1 MKLLTISSIM
11 LLIPI
16 FITGCAPANIS
27 SNLRAPSIDNLSM
40 KTRCV
45 DFQTGNGNEVNA
57 ILSQYDGW
65 KVLYASEYTTANKTT
80 TSMVMCFEKPI
91 QLTSQ

>member
-1 MKLLTISSIM
+1 MKPFTISSIL

-16 FITGCAPANIS
+16 LITGCAPANIS
-27 SNLRAPSIDNLSM
+27 SNLRAPNMDNLSM

-45 DFQTGNGNEVNA
+45 DFKTGNGNEVNS

-65 KVLYASEYTTANKTT
+65 KVVYASEYTTAHKTT

-91 QLTSQ
+91 H

>member
-1 MKLLTISSIM
+1 MKLLIALSSM
-11 LLIPI
+11 LLISI

-27 SNLRAPSIDNLSM
+27 SSLRAPSIDNLSM

-45 DFQTGNGNEVNA
+45 DFETGRGNKVNSL
-57 ILSQYDGW
+57 LSQFDGW
-65 KVLYASEYTTANKTT
+65 KIVYASEYTTANKTT

-91 QLTSQ
+91 N